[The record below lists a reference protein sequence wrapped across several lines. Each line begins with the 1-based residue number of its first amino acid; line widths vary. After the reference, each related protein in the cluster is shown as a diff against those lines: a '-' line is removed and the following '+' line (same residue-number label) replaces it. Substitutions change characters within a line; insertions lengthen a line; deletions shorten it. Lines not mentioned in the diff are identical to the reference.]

1 MNMRQVM
8 LIAALLGTGALFG
21 AGKAA
26 AGAQEMIR
34 NANLSRQEIVYR
46 GDFLV
51 REGHKLFEEKDYFG
65 ARDKYREAIKLFRKY
80 PSKFFMEKIE
90 FCQKEIAACYYAKA
104 NEAIITS
111 DKMALASDFD
121 EAIKICKE
129 ALEYCPEQ
137 ADELQKRISLYE
149 KRRDSVVQRSAF
161 TTDRLLPDKEAQDYQ
176 IQVLLEQARRLSL
189 AKDYSSALVKYNEI
203 LLIDPY
209 NSDATQGRRAVAKRI
224 ANMAGDRYVNT
235 HRRAMAE
242 VEWKYAL
249 PIVPEASGN
258 ANNVVN
264 SPVAKTENLRAAF
277 IQPKLENIKIARLA
291 FNNQPISNVVNY
303 LQEQSRKN
311 DPDKNSSARGVNII
325 YIGDVRNADESPEDR
340 KKRDE
345 ERIKKDEERKK
356 KKEEAKRNKNENA
369 DGENSDNE
377 SSEEEEESDEEES
390 NEPRITLISNR
401 ERSLLEAISLLC
413 QSAKPKL
420 NMQIDD
426 YAVVLTPEDVT
437 LSNMMLRS
445 YPVTISANLEKM
457 TPEEISA
464 SIQKTLSSNGETKSL
479 FPKGSNLYYN
489 PDTKRVSITNTREN
503 HRVIQNLL
511 EENFR
516 PKDTTMVQVMV
527 KLVDINQNDLDE
539 LAFNWQLAVNTSKPR
554 EYADGKLSSSMIMD
568 SNNPLLRYYNNAG
581 ERVGGD
587 VNGSLLSWVW
597 QNDKGT
603 RVVASMFAMNQA
615 DSSDVL
621 MSPRVT
627 VKDGTEATINMI
639 EVHHFPDSEW
649 NDIDVPQNDNAFFY
663 ATAQP
668 ELEDET
674 ELGVNFKV
682 KPVVNGNLITAEIN
696 VNFKTLAGWSE
707 YDTRVFDKD
716 GNVEDGNYYRM
727 PILNT
732 PGIHTQITAKDGET
746 IIAGGV
752 VADETSSINDK
763 IPILGDLPFVGRL
776 FQSKGSKSSKR
787 NLLVFVTFRL
797 VKPDGSPCDPRY
809 QREGLFPKGYPRLGS
824 GL

>member
-8 LIAALLGTGALFG
+8 LMAALLCTGALSG
-21 AGKAA
+21 AGKDA

-34 NANLSRQEIVYR
+34 NANLSRQEIVHR

-65 ARDKYREAIKLFRKY
+65 ARDKYREAIELFRKY

-137 ADELQKRISLYE
+137 ADELQKRITLYE
-149 KRRDSVVQRSAF
+149 KRRDNVVQRSAF
-161 TTDRLLPDKEAQDYQ
+161 TTSRLLPDKEAQDYQ
-176 IQVLLEQARRLSL
+176 IQILLEQARRLSL
-189 AKDYSSALVKYNEI
+189 AKDYSSALVKYNEV

-209 NSDATQGRRAVAKRI
+209 NGDATQGRRAIAKRI
-224 ANMAGDRYVNT
+224 ADMGNDRYVNT
-235 HRRAMAE
+235 HRRVMAE

-249 PIVPEASGN
+249 PIIPEATGN
-258 ANNVVN
+258 TNNVVN
-264 SPVAKTENLRAAF
+264 TTVVKPENLRAAF
-277 IQPKLENIKIARLA
+277 IQPKLENIKISRLA

-325 YIGDVRNADESPEDR
+325 YIGDVRNIDESPEDK
-340 KKRDE
+340 KKREE
-345 ERIKKDEERKK
+345 ERAKKLEERKK
-356 KKEEAKRNKNENA
+356 KQEEAKRKNAQENA
-369 DGENSDNE
+369 DGENNDDSG
-377 SSEEEEESDEEES
+377 EEEESEEE
-390 NEPRITLISNR
+390 NDEPRITLISNR

-437 LSNMMLRS
+437 LSNMILRS
-445 YPVTISANLEKM
+445 YPVTITSNLEKM
-457 TPEEISA
+457 PPEEISK
-464 SIQKTLSSNGETKSL
+464 SIQETLAIKGESKSL
-479 FPKGSNLYYN
+479 FPKGSTLYYN

-539 LAFNWQLAVNTSKPR
+539 LAFNWQLAVNSSKPR
-554 EYADGKLSSSMIMD
+554 QYADGKLSSSMIMD
-568 SNNPLLRYYNNAG
+568 ANNPLLRYYNNAG

-587 VNGSLLSWVW
+587 VNGSLMSWVW
-597 QNDKGT
+597 QNEKGT

-621 MSPRVT
+621 MSPRIT
-627 VKDGTEATINMI
+627 VKEGTEASINMV

-707 YDTRVFDKD
+707 YDTRVFDKE

-727 PILNT
+727 PIINT
-732 PGIHTQITAKDGET
+732 PQIHTQITAKDGET

-763 IPILGDLPFVGRL
+763 IPILGDLPFIGRL

-809 QREGLFPKGYPRLGS
+809 QSEGLFPKGYPRFGS